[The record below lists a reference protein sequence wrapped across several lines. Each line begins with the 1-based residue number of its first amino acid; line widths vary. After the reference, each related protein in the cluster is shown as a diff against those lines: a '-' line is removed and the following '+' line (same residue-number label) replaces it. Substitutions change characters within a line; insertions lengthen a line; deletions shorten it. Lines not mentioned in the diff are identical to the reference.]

1 MSELRKHYDIEY
13 TATAYAGARQRV
25 YLDDIEHDDFSDE
38 ALEDAK
44 REVEMNPNCE
54 LDLSGDGEILDYSV
68 EIQDYDWGDN
78 RWKCVLCNEMYIGGF
93 GNNPE
98 PIVDIHALETF
109 DARCCDAC
117 NTNVVIPA
125 RFKEMRIANKAG

>member
-1 MSELRKHYDIEY
+1 MSELRKYYDIEY

-25 YLDDIEHDDFSDE
+25 YLDNIEHDDFSNE

-44 REVEMNPNCE
+44 REVEMNPDCD
-54 LDLSGDGEILDYSV
+54 LDLSGDWEMLDEGV
-68 EIQDYDWGDN
+68 EIQEWEEGDN
-78 RWKCVLCNEMYIGGF
+78 TWECVLCNEMYIGGF

-98 PIVDIHALETF
+98 PIVDTHALETF

-125 RFKEMRIANKAG
+125 RFKEMQIANKAG